1 MNVLSVTGHPSEEK
15 AKKLRV
21 KFVDLDT
28 LLAESDIVTLHV
40 PLTPATEKMIGAREL
55 AKMKKVLS

>member
-1 MNVLSVTGHPSEEK
+1 
-15 AKKLRV
+15 V

-40 PLTPATEKMIGAREL
+40 PLTPSTEKMIGAKEL
-55 AKMKKVLS
+55 AKMK